1 MLMKQIWHGSN
12 NVSILRSPD
21 CLFPLRFEAIHTN
34 VMNRVDH
41 FLTCIKLRNIVSIHL
56 VFESLSSWVIILKL
70 FKTSL
75 DCALVSWSEFCVR
88 YWIKL
93 MNILLLQYIDK
104 TGFRACVKELYEAKY
119 DPFSVTYSVLMSG
132 KCSASKRE
140 VWKELKGLGNFS
152 IWKLSQY
159 QK

>member
-1 MLMKQIWHGSN
+1 MS
-12 NVSILRSPD
+12 VLRSPD
-21 CLFPLRFEAIHTN
+21 CPLSLRFEAIHTN
-34 VMNRVDH
+34 VLNRVDH
-41 FLTCIKLRNIVSIHL
+41 ILACIILRNIVSIHL
-56 VFESLSSWVIILKL
+56 VFESLSSLVIVLKL

-75 DCALVSWSEFCVR
+75 NCALVSWSEFCVR

-132 KCSASKRE
+132 KCSASKRQ
-140 VWKELKGLGNFS
+140 
-152 IWKLSQY
+152 I
-159 QK
+159 